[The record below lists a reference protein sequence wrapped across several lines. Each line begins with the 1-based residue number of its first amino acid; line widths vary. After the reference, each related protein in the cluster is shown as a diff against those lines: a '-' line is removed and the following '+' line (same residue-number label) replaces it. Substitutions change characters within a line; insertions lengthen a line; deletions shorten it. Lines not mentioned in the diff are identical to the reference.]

1 MDPIAVVIL
10 AGLAFISLGLLFALS
25 MFPVSTWIRC
35 MSAGVPA
42 GPIVLI
48 AMKLRNVPADL
59 IVDAYIKGSKGGLEI
74 HLDRIEAH
82 YLSGGDIMKVID
94 AMISAARAHLDLTFE
109 KAAAI
114 DLAGRDVLE
123 AVRMR
128 IEPRVIST
136 GDVAGMAQNGFE
148 VIAKAKIT
156 VRANLATIVG
166 GAGEETIL
174 ARVGEGI
181 VSAIGSAPTHTE
193 ILTCP
198 ELITKKI
205 MSSGLDAN
213 TAYEII
219 SVDIFDVDVARNI
232 GAILQK
238 DQAEAD
244 KKVAQAKAEGRRA
257 LAVAQLQE
265 NKAMEQEMKAR
276 LIESE
281 AKIPQA
287 LAKCFKEGK
296 LLPPRKVRGK
306 MKGPAALGFGADQH

>member
-1 MDPIAVVIL
+1 
-10 AGLAFISLGLLFALS
+10 
-25 MFPVSTWIRC
+25 

-42 GPIVLI
+42 GPLDLI
-48 AMKLRNVPADL
+48 AMKLRNVPADM
-59 IVDAYIKGSKGGLEI
+59 IVDAFIKGNKAGLDVY
-74 HLDRIEAH
+74 LDRIEAH
-82 YLSGGDIMKVID
+82 YLSGGDILKVID
-94 AMISAARAHLDLTFE
+94 ALISAARAQLDLTFE
-109 KAAAI
+109 KATAI

-128 IEPRVIST
+128 IEPKVIST
-136 GDVAGMAQNGFE
+136 GEVSGMAQNGFE

-181 VSAIGSAPTHTE
+181 VSSIGAAKTHTD

-205 MSSGLDAN
+205 MASGLDAS
-213 TAYEII
+213 TAYEIL

-265 NKAMEQEMKAR
+265 NKAMEQEMKA
-276 LIESE
+276 LLVESE
-281 AKIPQA
+281 IMVPQA
-287 LAKCFKEGK
+287 VAACFAKGQ
-296 LLPPRKVRGK
+296 LLPPRKSKKTTHVPGT
-306 MKGPAALGFGADQH
+306 PPFGVDNA